1 MLRKRACVLGAS
13 PTADLTVPSSQP
25 HLGTMEQAGQGLWR
39 VISLQCDFLGVSSK
53 HQQEPRRSRCPVSV
67 GPQKT
72 AGTRSLKDSAHRFDD
87 KCNRVG
93 HDSGLSGVAG
103 ARCLT
108 CHSPRHMGM
117 PGLASASGFRV
128 HTDVL
133 DGISRI

>member
-1 MLRKRACVLGAS
+1 MLRKRACVLLGAS
-13 PTADLTVPSSQP
+13 STADLTVPSSQS
-25 HLGTMEQAGQGLWR
+25 HLGTVEQAGQGLRR
-39 VISLQCDFLGVSSK
+39 VISLQCF
-53 HQQEPRRSRCPVSV
+53 QQEPRRSRCPVSV

-72 AGTRSLKDSAHRFDD
+72 TGTRSLKDSAHRFDD
-87 KCNRVG
+87 KSNQVG